1 MPFFLKGRSPQWRFH
16 SAGIR
21 EGVCIEVPW
30 LFDQE
35 NSIDLIRVQD
45 SRRADLGLPSTYRCK
60 IRSEVKCL
68 TRPEIEMLV
77 IIAEERYEDCQKRRM
92 KPSIY
97 CKDVLGLP
105 EVKNYGFFRNR
116 FSDIDLLLKTIKRY
130 DELFPSRVVGEMSLY
145 DLLNED
151 ARRRIQ
157 KSS

>member
-1 MPFFLKGRSPQWRFH
+1 MYARSNAFASQRPIFPVAISFGRCPGRYLHRGSL
-16 SAGIR
+16 AIR
-21 EGVCIEVPW
+21 
-30 LFDQE
+30 L
-35 NSIDLIRVQD
+35 
-45 SRRADLGLPSTYRCK
+45 RRTRSTYRCK

-77 IIAEERYEDCQKRRM
+77 IIAEDCHDDFQKRRM

-105 EVKNYGFFRNR
+105 EVKTYGFFRSC

-145 DLLNED
+145 DLLNEG
-151 ARRRIQ
+151 AKRRLR
-157 KSS
+157 KLC